1 MDKGYMSLFNLLCDD
16 QSLEIHFLYKVDVM
30 IQIGNEI
37 FYLHDMKVAHQ
48 DLKPMNVVIVN
59 FEIEKK
65 IIT

>member
-1 MDKGYMSLFNLLCDD
+1 MDKGYMSLFNFLCDD

-37 FYLHDMKVAHQ
+37 IYLHDMKVAHQ

>member
-37 FYLHDMKVAHQ
+37 FYLHDMKVALQ